1 MDSKIF
7 ERSLKLAEQFQKD
20 VVQVPNLFDSML
32 QNLLPNV
39 SNEDKVKLQTL
50 VKESNKL
57 IEDARKTGDF
67 VKIKQSID
75 DLTNNYVRNNNT

>member
-75 DLTNNYVRNNNT
+75 DLTNKYGRINNT